1 MEKFIERSF
10 FTDICDPFVGRF
22 NSAKIQTKYC
32 MEVFIFGDSISRGNW
47 GEEGGWAHKLK
58 KEIHGRTVREKE
70 YSEVYNLGVSGD
82 TSYDLINR
90 FEEEIQRR
98 VSDEEVV
105 TVFQIGMKD
114 ARIDRESGENETAK
128 ELFRGNIRELVSKA
142 DRYSKQSYFLGLTPV
157 DGREV
162 DPASWNDRYA
172 YRNEDI
178 KKYDN
183 VIKSVVK
190 RSSARYIPIFDQ
202 LHRQTEWKEMMWEGL
217 HPDSDG
223 HEKIYRIVEDEMR
236 FI

>member
-1 MEKFIERSF
+1 
-10 FTDICDPFVGRF
+10 
-22 NSAKIQTKYC
+22 
-32 MEVFIFGDSISRGNW
+32 
-47 GEEGGWAHKLK
+47 
-58 KEIHGRTVREKE
+58 
-70 YSEVYNLGVSGD
+70 
-82 TSYDLINR
+82 
-90 FEEEIQRR
+90 
-98 VSDEEVV
+98 
-105 TVFQIGMKD
+105 
-114 ARIDRESGENETAK
+114 
-128 ELFRGNIRELVSKA
+128 
-142 DRYSKQSYFLGLTPV
+142 V